1 MVFFFKARQKELS
14 EGNTNVDDRRLTQL
28 NNMMSL
34 TQIKEQVESLET
46 LLNLFDNKELNE
58 ILLMLEDI
66 RNRQKMVSLFE
77 KFFFVIDNNKRKIRE
92 AKSQVEV
99 LESENSKKEAENRKL
114 KRRMIEL
121 KNEVVTLLQ
130 DNFKAKFIINLPSLK

>member
-1 MVFFFKARQKELS
+1 
-14 EGNTNVDDRRLTQL
+14 
-28 NNMMSL
+28 MMNL
-34 TQIKEQVESLET
+34 TQIKEHIESLEE
-46 LLNLFDNKELNE
+46 LMGLFDNKELNE
-58 ILLMLEDI
+58 ILLMLEDL

-92 AKSQVEV
+92 ARRQVDL

-121 KNEVVTLLQ
+121 KNEVVGLWEG
-130 DNFKAKFIINLPSLK
+130 NFKAKFIISLPSLK